1 MRGLLRLKRKT
12 SQDGHGHRRE
22 GGVREGAIKSL
33 PESLQKPGRKH
44 IKMLE
49 VVRLPITF
57 SFFTLFVCSKF
68 STISGQP

>member
-12 SQDGHGHRRE
+12 SQDGQRHRRG

-33 PESLQKPGRKH
+33 PESLQKSGRKH

-49 VVRLPITF
+49 VVKLPITF
-57 SFFTLFVCSKF
+57 SFLYFLYVPNFL
-68 STISGQP
+68 P